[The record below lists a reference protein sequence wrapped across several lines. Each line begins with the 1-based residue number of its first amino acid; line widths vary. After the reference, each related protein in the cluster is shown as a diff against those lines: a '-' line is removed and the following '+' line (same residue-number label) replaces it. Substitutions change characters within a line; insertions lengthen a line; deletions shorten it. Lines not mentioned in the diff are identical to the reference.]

1 MSKLQDYPDIANLS
15 SDDKVLI
22 IKNNTQ
28 GLARISDL
36 PIQGAAL
43 DVKTITENGTYPASE
58 DELDGYS
65 SVTVNVPSPDIESKT
80 ITQNGT
86 YNAADDNLDGYSSV
100 SVNVTKAT
108 LGVKSI
114 IQNGVYD
121 ASDDGVDGYS
131 RVTVETPTPVVDSKI
146 ITANGQYL
154 ASDEGLAGYS
164 GVNVSVPGATLVSK
178 TITENGTYNASY
190 DRADGYSSVE
200 VNVEGSSYT
209 DLMDLLASAPTSI
222 VGSDGIQLN
231 DTTAKTDATIIPSY
245 IGTGKAIL
253 EVSFAEITEVRN
265 DAFYNCIRLTNINL
279 PKCVTIGTE
288 AFYNIP
294 YQASTSVTVNLPK
307 VVSIGGSA
315 FKGSKVSGIIDLPEC
330 ETIGNNAFESC
341 GKITGLNLPKL
352 KTLGSLAFGRGDNKN
367 YDVNLPLIETIGEQA
382 FRGIANTNFVI
393 GPNCTSIGKNLFYDG
408 TVTNLYV
415 QATTPPTLSG
425 NFASSTSNI
434 THIYVPAGSVSA
446 YQAASNWSNYASI
459 IEAMP
464 T

>member
-1 MSKLQDYPDIANLS
+1 MSKLQDYPNIANLS

-28 GLARISDL
+28 GLAKISDL
-36 PIQGAAL
+36 PIQGATL
-43 DVKTITENGTYPASE
+43 DAKTITENGTYPASE

-65 SVTVNVPSPDIESKT
+65 SVTVNVPSPDIESKN

-100 SVNVTKAT
+100 SVNVSKAT
-108 LGVKSI
+108 LGVKSVT
-114 IQNGVYD
+114 QNGVYD

-190 DRADGYSSVE
+190 DQADGYSSVE

-209 DLMDLLASAPTSI
+209 DLMALLASASEAYTGSSI
-222 VGSDGIQLN
+222 IQLN
-231 DTTAKTDATIIPSY
+231 DTTAATDSTIIPSY
-245 IGTGKAIL
+245 IGQGKCISAI
-253 EVSFAEITEVRN
+253 SFAEILEVRKY
-265 DAFYNCIRLTNINL
+265 AFYRAFKLVNINL
-279 PKCVTIGTE
+279 PKCINIGSYAFSGIPYSEATEVTI
-288 AFYNIP
+288 
-294 YQASTSVTVNLPK
+294 NLPK
-307 VVSIGGSA
+307 VKTIGSNA
-315 FKGSKVSGIIDLPEC
+315 FDGSKVAVNISLPEC
-330 ETIGNNAFESC
+330 ETIGSNAFDSC
-341 GKITGLNLPKL
+341 TKLKGIDLPKV
-352 KTLGSLAFGRGDNKN
+352 KTIGTYAFSLCSITA
-367 YDVNLPLIETIGEQA
+367 DVNLPLIETIGESA
-382 FRGIANTNFVI
+382 FSRGINCTNFVI
-393 GPNCTSIGKNLFYDG
+393 GPNCTSIGQKIFYDADI
-408 TVTNLYV
+408 VNLYV
-415 QATTPPTLSG
+415 HAVTPPTFGGFGYAANVS
-425 NFASSTSNI
+425 
-434 THIYVPAGSVSA
+434 HIYVPAASVAA
-446 YQAASNWSNYASI
+446 YQAASNWSSYSSI